1 MAGVHGSRTHRAVPG
16 TPPLVLKTRGPTG
29 TPPLPRC
36 AWYARYVIAHRGG
49 IPIPFAGGGD
59 EEEGIA
65 LRQLWHDERSGQALL
80 PMASPVRGR
89 DGAHAR
95 GRWTRCP
102 RRCLPI
108 ALQATLQRRYRRP
121 GGPDRRGPGRSRA
134 VFDELRTM
142 HPPCP
147 VARTGLVMATVL
159 DPSLPEVAS
168 AAVEARAL
176 FEHLEAQVWL
186 DRLDEALARSD
197 AVPPVQASP
206 GHRSAASTA
215 SPPVS

>member
-1 MAGVHGSRTHRAVPG
+1 M
-16 TPPLVLKTRGPTG
+16 
-29 TPPLPRC
+29 RC
-36 AWYARYVIAHRGG
+36 ANCGTTNDQGRRVCRWHPLYAVETVRMLVADGRVVLEGAC
-49 IPIPFAGGGD
+49 PSPFKQRSSA
-59 EEEGIA
+59 GIA
-65 LRQLWHDERSGQALL
+65 ALE
-80 PMASPVRGR
+80 GR
-89 DGAHAR
+89 IDGAR
-95 GRWTRCP
+95 VE
-102 RRCLPI
+102 
-108 ALQATLQRRYRRP
+108 
-121 GGPDRRGPGRSRA
+121 SRA